1 MPHLA
6 IGRALVLVA
15 ALAAVGAGAQ
25 TMYKWVD
32 EKGTTHFSQHPPP
45 DATTEKKASKV
56 TPKVQQPSGG
66 AAYDPNAWKGKDA
79 EARKRQIERGQQE
92 QASAEDTAKRA
103 QVCDRARSRLAFL
116 QNTHIIYRDNP
127 DGSRTFLEDK
137 QRDAEIAKARQVADE
152 ACR

>member
-1 MPHLA
+1 MPYLA
-6 IGRALVLVA
+6 LGRTLVA
-15 ALAAVGAGAQ
+15 AALLSCLPAAAQ

>member
-1 MPHLA
+1 
-6 IGRALVLVA
+6 
-15 ALAAVGAGAQ
+15 
-25 TMYKWVD
+25 
-32 EKGTTHFSQHPPP
+32 
-45 DATTEKKASKV
+45 V

-103 QVCDRARSRLAFL
+103 QVCDRARSRLAIL